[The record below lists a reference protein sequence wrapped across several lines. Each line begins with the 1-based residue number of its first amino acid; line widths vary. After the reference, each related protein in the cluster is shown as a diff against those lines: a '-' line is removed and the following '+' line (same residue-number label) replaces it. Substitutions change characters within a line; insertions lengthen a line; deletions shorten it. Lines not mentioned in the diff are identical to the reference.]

1 MIRNTGKSS
10 SCKDAYIEI
19 ASPDMISDRSV
30 YLFGKESVMAL
41 SNDIARISAAQ
52 SMYDT
57 SSYNKSV
64 KKEEQADKTKAAEN
78 KNTPKVTGRTVGD
91 VQLSEK
97 AAKFYEKFKAK
108 FPGMDFVLVSKDMKE
123 QVEAN
128 AAAYGKANKTVVL
141 IDDEKIERMANDE
154 KYASKIEATIKGA
167 EAQIK
172 ALSSGLASTG
182 ADVQGYGMKIN
193 DDGTA
198 TLFATLKN
206 SSKAQKARI
215 EKKAAKKK
223 AEEKAA
229 RKLEEKKAHKKDK
242 DRDISNKHIS
252 DKDEKVADNTNKT
265 RDKDRIPDED
275 EYVTITANTAD
286 ELLKKIADQAM
297 LFRSDSVRTQEE
309 MMVGQHFDFN
319 I

>member
-1 MIRNTGKSS
+1 
-10 SCKDAYIEI
+10 
-19 ASPDMISDRSV
+19 MISDRSV
-30 YLFGKESVMAL
+30 YLLGKESVMAL

-182 ADVQGYGMKIN
+182 ANVQGYGMKIN

-229 RKLEEKKAHKKDK
+229 RKLEEKKVHKKDK

>member
-1 MIRNTGKSS
+1 
-10 SCKDAYIEI
+10 
-19 ASPDMISDRSV
+19 MISDRSV

-64 KKEEQADKTKAAEN
+64 KKEEQSDKTKAAEN

-108 FPGMDFVLVSKDMKE
+108 FPGMDFVLVSKDKKE

-229 RKLEEKKAHKKDK
+229 RKLEEKKAHKNDK

-319 I
+319 V

>member
-1 MIRNTGKSS
+1 
-10 SCKDAYIEI
+10 
-19 ASPDMISDRSV
+19 
-30 YLFGKESVMAL
+30 
-41 SNDIARISAAQ
+41 
-52 SMYDT
+52 MYDT

-182 ADVQGYGMKIN
+182 ANVQGYGMKIN

-223 AEEKAA
+223 AEEKAV

>member
-1 MIRNTGKSS
+1 
-10 SCKDAYIEI
+10 
-19 ASPDMISDRSV
+19 
-30 YLFGKESVMAL
+30 MAL

-182 ADVQGYGMKIN
+182 ANVQGYGMKIN

-229 RKLEEKKAHKKDK
+229 KKLEEKKAYKKDK

-252 DKDEKVADNTNKT
+252 DKDEKVADNTNKI

>member
-1 MIRNTGKSS
+1 
-10 SCKDAYIEI
+10 
-19 ASPDMISDRSV
+19 MISDRSV
-30 YLFGKESVMAL
+30 YLLGKESVMAL

-123 QVEAN
+123 QVESN

-229 RKLEEKKAHKKDK
+229 RKLEEKKAYKKDK

-252 DKDEKVADNTNKT
+252 DKDEKVADNTNKI

>member
-1 MIRNTGKSS
+1 
-10 SCKDAYIEI
+10 
-19 ASPDMISDRSV
+19 MISDRSV

-229 RKLEEKKAHKKDK
+229 RKLEEKKAQKKAKDK
-242 DRDISNKHIS
+242 DTDNKEISNKGIK
-252 DKDEKVADNTNKT
+252 DKDVKDIDNAHKT

>member
-1 MIRNTGKSS
+1 MIRYTGKSS

-30 YLFGKESVMAL
+30 YLLGKESVMAL

-108 FPGMDFVLVSKDMKE
+108 FPGMDFVLVSKDKKE

>member
-1 MIRNTGKSS
+1 
-10 SCKDAYIEI
+10 
-19 ASPDMISDRSV
+19 
-30 YLFGKESVMAL
+30 MAL

-123 QVEAN
+123 QVESN

-229 RKLEEKKAHKKDK
+229 RKLEEKKAYKKDK

-252 DKDEKVADNTNKT
+252 DKDEKVADNTNKI

>member
-1 MIRNTGKSS
+1 MHFYVQKQDVFSTWL
-10 SCKDAYIEI
+10 EI
-19 ASPDMISDRSV
+19 HGCISM
-30 YLFGKESVMAL
+30 YHGKESDMAL
-41 SNDIARISAAQ
+41 SNDISRITAAQ

-64 KKEEQADKTKAAEN
+64 KKEDTTKKAASTEE
-78 KNTPKVTGRTVGD
+78 KSASKISGRTVGD
-91 VQLSEK
+91 VKLSEK

-108 FPGMDFVLVSKDMKE
+108 FPGMDFVLVSADQKE

-141 IDDEKIERMANDE
+141 IDDEKIEKMANDE

-167 EAQIK
+167 QAQLTAIGN
-172 ALSSGLASTG
+172 GLAATG

-215 EKKAAKKK
+215 EKKAAQKK
-223 AEEKAA
+223 AEEKAQA
-229 RKLEEKKAHKKDK
+229 KKLEEKRAEKKEKAKEAKEIHKT
-242 DRDISNKHIS
+242 
-252 DKDEKVADNTNKT
+252 KDED
-265 RDKDRIPDED
+265 DDDD
-275 EYVTITANTAD
+275 EYVTVTAQTAD
-286 ELLKKIADQAM
+286 ELLKKITDQAM
-297 LFRSDSVRTQEE
+297 LFRSNSVMTEE
-309 MMVGQHFDFN
+309 EKMVGQNFDFN
-319 I
+319 V

>member
-1 MIRNTGKSS
+1 
-10 SCKDAYIEI
+10 
-19 ASPDMISDRSV
+19 MISDRSV

-64 KKEEQADKTKAAEN
+64 KKEEQADKTKAAESR
-78 KNTPKVTGRTVGD
+78 NTPKVTGRTVGD

-123 QVEAN
+123 QVESN

-182 ADVQGYGMKIN
+182 ANVQGYGMKIN

-252 DKDEKVADNTNKT
+252 DKDAKVADNTNKT

>member
-1 MIRNTGKSS
+1 
-10 SCKDAYIEI
+10 
-19 ASPDMISDRSV
+19 MISDRSV
-30 YLFGKESVMAL
+30 YLLGKESVMAL

-182 ADVQGYGMKIN
+182 ANVQGYGMKIN

-229 RKLEEKKAHKKDK
+229 KKLEEKKAYKKDK

-252 DKDEKVADNTNKT
+252 DKDEKVADNTNKI

>member
-1 MIRNTGKSS
+1 
-10 SCKDAYIEI
+10 
-19 ASPDMISDRSV
+19 MISDRSV

-172 ALSSGLASTG
+172 ALSSGIASTG
-182 ADVQGYGMKIN
+182 ANVQGYGMKIN

-229 RKLEEKKAHKKDK
+229 KKLEEKKANKKDR
-242 DRDISNKHIS
+242 DRDISDKHIS
-252 DKDEKVADNTNKT
+252 DKDAKVADNTNKT

>member
-1 MIRNTGKSS
+1 
-10 SCKDAYIEI
+10 
-19 ASPDMISDRSV
+19 MISDRSV
-30 YLFGKESVMAL
+30 YLLGKESVMAL

-252 DKDEKVADNTNKT
+252 DKDEKVADNTNKI

>member
-1 MIRNTGKSS
+1 
-10 SCKDAYIEI
+10 
-19 ASPDMISDRSV
+19 
-30 YLFGKESVMAL
+30 MAL

-64 KKEEQADKTKAAEN
+64 KKEETVDKTKAAEA
-78 KNTPKVTGRTVGD
+78 KNTPKVTGRTIGD
-91 VQLSEK
+91 IQLSEK

-141 IDDEKIERMANDE
+141 IDDEKIEKMANDE
-154 KYASKIEATIKGA
+154 KYAGKIEATIKGA

-172 ALSSGLASTG
+172 ALSSGLAATG

-198 TLFATLKN
+198 TLFATLRN
-206 SSKAQKARI
+206 SSKAQKERI
-215 EKKAAKKK
+215 EKKAARKK
-223 AEEKAA
+223 AEDKAQA
-229 RKLEEKKAHKKDK
+229 KKLEEKRAEKKHKDK
-242 DRDISNKHIS
+242 GIKNKDS
-252 DKDEKVADNTNKT
+252 DDAEDTHKT
-265 RDKDRIPDED
+265 RGKDRIPDED
-275 EYVTITANTAD
+275 EYVTLTANTAD
-286 ELLKKIADQAM
+286 ELLKKVADQAM
-297 LFRSDSVRTQEE
+297 LFRSDSVRTSEE

>member
-1 MIRNTGKSS
+1 
-10 SCKDAYIEI
+10 
-19 ASPDMISDRSV
+19 MISDRSV

-57 SSYNKSV
+57 SSYTKSV
-64 KKEEQADKTKAAEN
+64 EKEEQSDKTKAAEN

-141 IDDEKIERMANDE
+141 IDDEKIEKMASDE

-252 DKDEKVADNTNKT
+252 DKDAKVADNTNKT